1 MADDHGLS
9 DLRFE
14 GYSNDK
20 LAGQVDGLRNGVGA
34 QSLHDAARA
43 LVTLAG
49 ALSDTDA
56 ALRKQLQELGVSWQG
71 QAADSGVQATK
82 TASVYAD
89 QAVTP
94 VTESAAGVATQGGS
108 FTHTRNS
115 APDSAALRGPSCQSG
130 FDQAMGLLG
139 HTTDHARDVQ
149 ATNEARARAV
159 AGLNGY
165 QNSSSGALGQAR
177 TLPVPPGMDLVAQPV
192 DNSTHVSSVGGP
204 SVGGGDFVPGGS
216 AQPGSPGGAPG
227 GPGGSGPYLPG
238 TPGAP
243 GAPGTPGGPGGGL
256 PGNNAGVGPV
266 PPLLEGMPGA
276 AGGPGGVQNGIAFS
290 RLRAEFARQN
300 GQLTIREGVVKG
312 PLIGAEGAR
321 GSAAPKS
328 PGALGAAAPEEE
340 ARSVRNA
347 ERFGAKPGRAGA
359 GGLMQPA
366 VAPARDEDDE
376 THVRKFGIDS
386 GDVFEDDRLISPSLI
401 GEDQSQRQAD

>member
-165 QNSSSGALGQAR
+165 QNSR
-177 TLPVPPGMDLVAQPV
+177 DRK
-192 DNSTHVSSVGGP
+192 SV
-204 SVGGGDFVPGGS
+204 V
-216 AQPGSPGGAPG
+216 
-227 GPGGSGPYLPG
+227 
-238 TPGAP
+238 
-243 GAPGTPGGPGGGL
+243 
-256 PGNNAGVGPV
+256 
-266 PPLLEGMPGA
+266 
-276 AGGPGGVQNGIAFS
+276 
-290 RLRAEFARQN
+290 
-300 GQLTIREGVVKG
+300 
-312 PLIGAEGAR
+312 
-321 GSAAPKS
+321 
-328 PGALGAAAPEEE
+328 
-340 ARSVRNA
+340 
-347 ERFGAKPGRAGA
+347 
-359 GGLMQPA
+359 
-366 VAPARDEDDE
+366 
-376 THVRKFGIDS
+376 
-386 GDVFEDDRLISPSLI
+386 
-401 GEDQSQRQAD
+401 

>member
-49 ALSDTDA
+49 ALSDTD
-56 ALRKQLQELGVSWQG
+56 
-71 QAADSGVQATK
+71 
-82 TASVYAD
+82 
-89 QAVTP
+89 
-94 VTESAAGVATQGGS
+94 
-108 FTHTRNS
+108 
-115 APDSAALRGPSCQSG
+115 
-130 FDQAMGLLG
+130 
-139 HTTDHARDVQ
+139 
-149 ATNEARARAV
+149 
-159 AGLNGY
+159 
-165 QNSSSGALGQAR
+165 GALGQAR

-276 AGGPGGVQNGIAFS
+276 AGGPGG
-290 RLRAEFARQN
+290 R
-300 GQLTIREGVVKG
+300 
-312 PLIGAEGAR
+312 P
-321 GSAAPKS
+321 P
-328 PGALGAAAPEEE
+328 PG
-340 ARSVRNA
+340 
-347 ERFGAKPGRAGA
+347 
-359 GGLMQPA
+359 
-366 VAPARDEDDE
+366 
-376 THVRKFGIDS
+376 
-386 GDVFEDDRLISPSLI
+386 
-401 GEDQSQRQAD
+401 